1 MYEPQKPIT
10 TSEDVQRI
18 LGEKFDN
25 QERKAIDHIDSIC
38 RAWSERSPFCTIATV
53 NLKGQVDVAP
63 KGDPAGFVKILDEKT
78 LAVPDRL
85 GNNRG
90 DTFHNVIE
98 NPRVGLM
105 FVIPMRN
112 EVVRVSGSAQI
123 IQDDEVLDTM
133 IVNDKRPDMALLV
146 HVEEAMYHCGKSMI
160 RSKMWQPDAWASI
173 DGLPSY
179 AHAVKTHA
187 AMPEP
192 LEYYEAMMK
201 YNDEERLY

>member
-1 MYEPQKPIT
+1 MYQPKKPIT

-18 LGEKFDN
+18 LGEKFES
-25 QERKAIDHIDSIC
+25 QEQKAIDHIDDIC
-38 RAWSERSPFCTIATV
+38 REWIERSPFVTIATV
-53 NLKGQVDVAP
+53 NRQGQIDVAP

-78 LAVPDRL
+78 LAIPDRL

-90 DTFHNVIE
+90 DTLHNVID

-112 EVVRVSGSAQI
+112 EVVRVSGAGQI
-123 IQDDEVLDTM
+123 CQDDDILETM
-133 IVNDKRPDMALLV
+133 IVNNKKPDMALLV

-160 RSKMWQPDAWASI
+160 RSKMWKPDEWQSI
-173 DGLPSY
+173 EGLPSY

-187 AMPEP
+187 SMTES
-192 LEYYEAMMK
+192 LEYVEAMMK

>member
-1 MYEPQKPIT
+1 MYQPKKPIT

-18 LGEKFDN
+18 LGEKFES
-25 QERKAIDHIDSIC
+25 QEQKAIDHIDDIC
-38 RAWSERSPFCTIATV
+38 REWIERSPFVTIATV
-53 NLKGQVDVAP
+53 NRQGQIDVAP

-78 LAVPDRL
+78 LAIPDRL

-90 DTFHNVIE
+90 DTLHNVID

-112 EVVRVSGSAQI
+112 EVVRVSGAGQI
-123 IQDDEVLDTM
+123 CQDDDILETM
-133 IVNDKRPDMALLV
+133 IVNNKKPDMALLV

-160 RSKMWQPDAWASI
+160 RSKMWKPDEWQSI
-173 DGLPSY
+173 EGLPSY
-179 AHAVKTHA
+179 AHAVKKHA
-187 AMPEP
+187 SMTES
-192 LEYYEAMMK
+192 LEYVEAMMK

>member
-1 MYEPQKPIT
+1 MYQPKKPIT

-18 LGEKFDN
+18 LGEKFES
-25 QERKAIDHIDSIC
+25 QEQKAIDHIDDIC
-38 RAWSERSPFCTIATV
+38 REWIERSPFVTIATV
-53 NLKGQVDVAP
+53 NRQGQIDVAP

-78 LAVPDRL
+78 LAIPDRL

-90 DTFHNVIE
+90 DTLHNVID

-112 EVVRVSGSAQI
+112 EVVRVSGAGQI
-123 IQDDEVLDTM
+123 CQDDDILERM
-133 IVNDKRPDMALLV
+133 IVNSKKPDMALLV

-160 RSKMWQPDAWASI
+160 RSKMWKPDEWQSI
-173 DGLPSY
+173 EGLPSY

-187 AMPEP
+187 SMTEP
-192 LEYYEAMMK
+192 LEYVEAMMK

>member
-1 MYEPQKPIT
+1 
-10 TSEDVQRI
+10 VQRI
-18 LGEKFDN
+18 LGEKFES
-25 QERKAIDHIDSIC
+25 QEQKAIDHIDDIC
-38 RAWSERSPFCTIATV
+38 REWIERSPFVGIATV
-53 NLKGQVDVAP
+53 NRQGQIDVAP
-63 KGDPAGFVKILDEKT
+63 KGDPAGFVKILNEKT
-78 LAVPDRL
+78 LAIPDRL

-90 DTFHNVIE
+90 DTLHNVID

-112 EVVRVSGSAQI
+112 EVVRVSGAGQI
-123 IQDDEVLDTM
+123 CQDDDILETM
-133 IVNDKRPDMALLV
+133 IVNNKKPDMALLV

-160 RSKMWQPDAWASI
+160 RSKMWKPDEWQSI

-187 AMPEP
+187 SMTEP
-192 LEYYEAMMK
+192 LEYVEAMMK